1 MPFDKKSKGLGL
13 ALNKRPS
20 SGGAK
25 PMPYTPGQDGGAKT
39 MPYTPGSGVGAKTM
53 PYRPNKP
60 RLDPVRKMSYD
71 APVMDS
77 LGDPSPPG
85 YADTMEYVPERDGS
99 AYTNIPN
106 YEGEGI
112 GAENLG
118 DNEEWDAMWD
128 QALAEVPENEAD
140 IPAFRDKWIKVF
152 VESGMDPEQAETWVD
167 QLFTDGL

>member
-13 ALNKRPS
+13 AINKRPVDS
-20 SGGAK
+20 GAK
-25 PMPYTPGQDGGAKT
+25 PMPYTPGQGGGAKT
-39 MPYTPGSGVGAKTM
+39 MPYTPGQGGAAKTM

-77 LGDPSPPG
+77 LGDPVPPG
-85 YADTMEYVPERDGS
+85 YATMEYNQSRDGGP
-99 AYTNIPN
+99 TD
-106 YEGEGI
+106 GWDTWKGGDV

-140 IPAFRDKWIKVF
+140 IPAFRDKWIQIF
-152 VESGMDPEQAETWVD
+152 VESGMDQQQAETWVD